1 MDHDRFDDLTRALAS
16 TTSRR
21 TVLKTLAGSAAGGLL
36 AMLGVGDTAAAPVG
50 CKASGKSCKRGDQ
63 CCSGVCV
70 NGVCVTPPS
79 CGHSAGLNGGC
90 KGACTSAGF
99 TSSECGPICGS
110 GEFVGFCPV
119 DQGGGDPCCNVGLC
133 NPDNFERIEGIVT
146 YVGPTAGC

>member
-1 MDHDRFDDLTRALAS
+1 
-16 TTSRR
+16 
-21 TVLKTLAGSAAGGLL
+21 
-36 AMLGVGDTAAAPVG
+36 
-50 CKASGKSCKRGDQ
+50 
-63 CCSGVCV
+63 V

-79 CGHSAGLNGGC
+79 CGHSTGPNGGC